1 MWSLIRIGP
10 EPAKTKIWL
19 AKETDSLIKEIFN
32 LCPFLAR

>member
-19 AKETDSLIKEIFN
+19 AKETDISHKRN
-32 LCPFLAR
+32 V